1 MLPANFYKRNDVV
14 LIARELLGKTLFSTV
29 GGILTGGIIV
39 ETEAYRG
46 PEDRASHA
54 FNNLRTPRTEVM
66 FQEGGIAYIYLCYG
80 IHHLL
85 NVVTAD
91 VGTPHAVLIRAIAPT
106 HGIETMLQRRKKIQ
120 TGPTLT
126 SGPGSVC
133 EALGITRDH
142 NGHSF
147 NGPLLSI
154 EESDLKHDPSQV
166 SATSRIGVDYAGQDA
181 ALPWRFVLE
190 IPSHSR

>member
-1 MLPANFYKRNDVV
+1 VLPADFYTRNDVV
-14 LIARELLGKTLFSTV
+14 LIAEELLGKTLFSFV
-29 GGILTGGIIV
+29 DEILTGGVIV

-46 PEDRASHA
+46 PEDRACHA

-66 FQEGGIAYIYLCYG
+66 FQKGGIAYVYLCYG

-85 NVVTAD
+85 NVVTAGD
-91 VGTPHAVLIRAIAPT
+91 GTPHAVLIRAIAPT
-106 HGIETMLQRRKKIQ
+106 HGLETMAQRRKKIQ
-120 TGPTLT
+120 TDSTLT

-133 EALGITRDH
+133 QALGITRDH

-147 NGPLLSI
+147 KGPLLWI
-154 EESDLKHDPSQV
+154 EETDLKPDPSLI
-166 SATSRIGVDYAGQDA
+166 SATTRIGVDYAGQDA

-190 IPSHSR
+190 IPLRSR